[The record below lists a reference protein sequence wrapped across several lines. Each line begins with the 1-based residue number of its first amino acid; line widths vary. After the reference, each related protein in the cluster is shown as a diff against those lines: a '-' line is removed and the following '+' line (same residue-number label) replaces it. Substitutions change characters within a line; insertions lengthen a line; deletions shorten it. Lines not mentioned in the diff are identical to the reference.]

1 MVNSSRNYITIIL
14 FFFVAA
20 SIIVMINIY
29 FLGFFRKTIFLRF
42 FSLYTWHIYHLKL
55 DLFINIFFF
64 IFIVLFF
71 FLNTFFLE
79 KRIFFILYTWNIYHS
94 ILDLFIQFILFLSL
108 FFCNFSSFFFTLFFL
123 KKYYTNCHHPILGDS
138 PKFIFFPKK

>member
-55 DLFINIFFF
+55 DLFINIFFLSSLF
-64 IFIVLFF
+64 CFF
-71 FLNTFFLE
+71 FLT
-79 KRIFFILYTWNIYHS
+79 
-94 ILDLFIQFILFLSL
+94 L
-108 FFCNFSSFFFTLFFL
+108 FFWKKEYFLFFTLGIFITLYLTYLYNLFCSYLYSFVTFPLFSLHFFFL